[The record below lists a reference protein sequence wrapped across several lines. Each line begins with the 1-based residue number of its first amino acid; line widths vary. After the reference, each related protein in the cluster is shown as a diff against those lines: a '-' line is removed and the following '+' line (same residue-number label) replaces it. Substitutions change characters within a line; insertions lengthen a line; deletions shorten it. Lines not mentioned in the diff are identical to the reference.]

1 MSDFDISDDLAA
13 AQLEATVAF
22 ADTGSANA
30 YIAVYDAAENLL
42 VTILM
47 AKPCG
52 AVTAGVLQLHQQLPG
67 GDLIVAS
74 GIATH
79 AAWFAG
85 NGTLVA
91 RGSVSDEAGLGP
103 FILGGTAG
111 TQLYAGGRAIL
122 GVTEIT

>member
-22 ADTGSANA
+22 ADAGSANA
-30 YIAVYDAAENLL
+30 CIAVYDATENLL
-42 VTILM
+42 VTIQM

-52 AVTAGVLQLHQQLPG
+52 TVTGGVLQLHQQLPS
-67 GDLIVAS
+67 GDLIAET

-79 AAWFAG
+79 ADWFAG
-85 NGTLVA
+85 NGSLVA
-91 RGSVSDEAGLGP
+91 RGSVSDESGVGP
-103 FILGGTAG
+103 FILGGTSG

>member
-1 MSDFDISDDLAA
+1 MSDFAVSTELAA
-13 AQLEATVAF
+13 AQLQATAVF
-22 ADTGSANA
+22 ADAGSGSA
-30 YIAVYDAAENLL
+30 YIAVYNATEELL
-42 VTILM
+42 VTVLL

-52 AVTAGVLQLHQQLPG
+52 TLVDGVLQLHQQAAG
-67 GDLIVAS
+67 GDLIDTTGV
-74 GIATH
+74 ATH

-91 RGSVSDEAGLGP
+91 RGSVTDESGLGP

-122 GVTEIT
+122 GETEIT

>member
-1 MSDFDISDDLAA
+1 MSDFTVSDGLLA
-13 AQLEATVAF
+13 AQLQATVAF
-22 ADTGSANA
+22 ADTGTGNA
-30 YIAVYDAAENLL
+30 YIAIYDATETLL
-42 VTILM
+42 VAVLL

-52 AVTAGVLQLHQQLPG
+52 TVTDAVLQLHQQLPG
-67 GDLIVAS
+67 GDLITTT

-85 NGTLVA
+85 NGVLVA
-91 RGSVSDEAGLGP
+91 RGAVTDEVGMGP
-103 FILGGTAG
+103 FILGGTSG